1 MLDFLLGRSVKIFFV
16 SISIIGSGICVR
28 DDNISLAHIVIAV
41 DTILLM
47 VTSNILGNRDR

>member
-1 MLDFLLGRSVKIFFV
+1 MKIFFV

-47 VTSNILGNRDR
+47 VASNIIGNRDR